1 MRAVLV
7 LVAALALVGCPPT
20 LSKPESAAHRDAL
33 AEGDRHAGHGRDEEA
48 ADAYGRAADE
58 ADRRVDR
65 DEALYRQSRAEVDA
79 GHPERAI
86 ELLMQIVNT
95 HPPSRRT
102 PRALFDAGRLK
113 YELGDADGAIA
124 LFRRVTLEFPSE
136 GPAAR
141 GLVWWLRHFE
151 ENDQVDRALAV
162 LDWLLPQVRR
172 SKLGDDILAHEAR
185 LRFAQDDREGARAA
199 LERTVRDYP
208 YPYGHRWDDATLQL
222 AEMDVEDGEYRRAIA
237 RLEAMLERSEGT
249 SMVGSYTLP
258 AFAEA
263 LMQIAKIQRVHLRDR
278 DAADAAYEA
287 VYDEYETSL
296 LRDDALVERG
306 EMWLDAGDRE
316 RGCDYLREAVD
327 EFEVGSARRRA
338 AARLEAD
345 CGG

>member
-1 MRAVLV
+1 MSRAV
-7 LVAALALVGCPPT
+7 AAGLLALLLGCPPT
-20 LSKPESAAHRDAL
+20 LSKPESAAHLDAL

-48 ADAYGRAADE
+48 AAAYARAATE

-86 ELLMQIVNT
+86 ELLLTIANT
-95 HPPSRRT
+95 SPPSRRT
-102 PRALFDAGRLK
+102 PRALFDAGRLR
-113 YELGDADGAIA
+113 YELGDVDGAIA
-124 LFRRVTLEFPSE
+124 LFRRATLEFPSE

-141 GLVWWLRHFE
+141 ALVWWLRHFE
-151 ENDQVDRALAV
+151 ERDETDRALAV

-172 SKLGDDILAHEAR
+172 SKLGDDILAHETR
-185 LRFAQDDREGARAA
+185 LRLAQGDREGARAA
-199 LERTVRDYP
+199 LERTVHDYP

-222 AEMDVEDGEYRRAIA
+222 AAMDVEDGAYERAIE

-263 LMQIAKIQRVHLRDR
+263 LLQIARIRRDHLNDR
-278 DAADAAYEA
+278 EGADDAFEA
-287 VYDEYETSL
+287 VHDDYETSL

-306 EMWLDAGDRE
+306 EMWIEAGDRE
-316 RGCDYLREAVD
+316 RGCAHLREAVE

-338 AARLEAD
+338 AARVEAD
-345 CGG
+345 CR